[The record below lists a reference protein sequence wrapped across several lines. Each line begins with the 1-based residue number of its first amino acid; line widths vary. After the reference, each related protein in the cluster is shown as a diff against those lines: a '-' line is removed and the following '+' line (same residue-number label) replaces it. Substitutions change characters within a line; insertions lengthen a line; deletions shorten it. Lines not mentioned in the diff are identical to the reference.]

1 MGRQLLH
8 IVSASVLFSGL
19 AFSQSTAF
27 AQSCGCEEIVCSPC
41 EDNVG
46 TDFYTESCEGG
57 KIKSCQRPRCELKKD
72 LPKGCAHLAP
82 QAVSQNV
89 VESSS
94 PEALIAE
101 KDKKSVGAF
110 LIVRG
115 DVKVV
120 SNGKEANAKVG
131 DTIFEKDVVVTDA
144 FSHAKIMFLDK
155 NTINVT
161 PNSRLKVRGF
171 EEAGVTANSTTTL
184 DLIYG
189 KVRSQVV
196 TKSRRAGKPSFLIRT
211 PSAIAGVRGTDFVVT
226 HLKGG
231 DITKVE
237 TLKGSVEL
245 GDHKHREKSLVKKGQ
260 YASYVLLASNSAR
273 DDGVINDDDIG
284 SWNQRGFLT
293 PVYKLSDKHIELID
307 IATDYREDDTDRG
320 VANLAK
326 VTSEDKNICVEPGG
340 AFNQCAW
347 VCVNNPSGETK
358 CRTDL
363 SNVRCVRKKC
373 DANGRWAAEERLP
386 ASTGSIKCDA
396 RSPVVGPCDY

>member
-1 MGRQLLH
+1 MARQLLH
-8 IVSASVLFSGL
+8 IMSASVLFFGL

-27 AQSCGCEEIVCSPC
+27 AQSCRCESIECSPC

-46 TDFYTESCEGG
+46 TDFYTEACDGG

-72 LPKGCAHLAP
+72 LPKNCAHLAP
-82 QAVSQNV
+82 LTVSQNV

-94 PEALIAE
+94 PEAEVAE
-101 KDKKSVGAF
+101 VNKKSVGAF
-110 LIVRG
+110 FIVRG

-131 DTIFEKDVVVTDA
+131 DTVFERDVIVTDA

-155 NTINVT
+155 NTVNVT

-196 TKSRRAGKPSFLIRT
+196 TKPRRADKPSFLIRT
-211 PSAIAGVRGTDFVVT
+211 PSAVAGVRGTDFIVT

-245 GDHKHREKSLVKKGQ
+245 GGHRRGEKNLVKKGQ
-260 YASYVLLASNSAR
+260 YASYVLLASGGRR
-273 DDGVINDDDIG
+273 DDAVINDDDIG
-284 SWNQRGFLT
+284 TWNQRGFLT
-293 PVYKLSDKHIELID
+293 PVYKLSDKQIELID
-307 IATDYREDDTDRG
+307 IATDYREDDSDRG

-326 VTSEDKNICVEPGG
+326 ASSDDKNICAEPRG
-340 AFNQCAW
+340 AFNQCVW
-347 VCVNNPSGETK
+347 VCVNNPSGESK

-363 SNVRCVRKKC
+363 SSVRCIRKKC
-373 DANGRWAAEERLP
+373 DANGRWSAEERLP
-386 ASTGSIKCDA
+386 ASSGSVKCDA
-396 RSPVVGPCDY
+396 QSPVVGPCDY